1 MKTVN
6 ARGVVFGEGRP
17 KIMTSLC
24 GSDAAGMIEQA
35 QFAKTLPVDVLEWR
49 IDFLDEAYDVDSIV
63 DCGRKL
69 RAAVG
74 EDMPILM
81 TFRTAKEGGEKP
93 AEPELY
99 ANINIALAESGIVD
113 LIDVEAFTG
122 DDVVER
128 IISAAHAAGV
138 FVIASNHDFEKT
150 PPREEIVSR
159 LCKMQ
164 DQGADILKIAL
175 MPQCRADVLTLMDA
189 TRDMFGGCT
198 GIGSGSGWHCRFGTG
213 ARYRPRWSV
222 RQDAMSFERLR
233 RNVAAFLCC
242 VRT

>member
-6 ARGVVFGEGRP
+6 ARGGVFGEGRP

-81 TFRTAKEGGEKP
+81 TFRTAKEGGESRQSLSCMPISTSRSPK
-93 AEPELY
+93 A
-99 ANINIALAESGIVD
+99 ALSI
-113 LIDVEAFTG
+113 
-122 DDVVER
+122 
-128 IISAAHAAGV
+128 
-138 FVIASNHDFEKT
+138 
-150 PPREEIVSR
+150 
-159 LCKMQ
+159 
-164 DQGADILKIAL
+164 
-175 MPQCRADVLTLMDA
+175 
-189 TRDMFGGCT
+189 
-198 GIGSGSGWHCRFGTG
+198 
-213 ARYRPRWSV
+213 
-222 RQDAMSFERLR
+222 
-233 RNVAAFLCC
+233 
-242 VRT
+242 

>member
-74 EDMPILM
+74 EDTPIPVSYTHL
-81 TFRTAKEGGEKP
+81 
-93 AEPELY
+93 
-99 ANINIALAESGIVD
+99 
-113 LIDVEAFTG
+113 DVY
-122 DDVVER
+122 
-128 IISAAHAAGV
+128 
-138 FVIASNHDFEKT
+138 K
-150 PPREEIVSR
+150 
-159 LCKMQ
+159 
-164 DQGADILKIAL
+164 
-175 MPQCRADVLTLMDA
+175 
-189 TRDMFGGCT
+189 
-198 GIGSGSGWHCRFGTG
+198 
-213 ARYRPRWSV
+213 
-222 RQDAMSFERLR
+222 RQRLR
-233 RNVAAFLCC
+233 RN
-242 VRT
+242 RRN